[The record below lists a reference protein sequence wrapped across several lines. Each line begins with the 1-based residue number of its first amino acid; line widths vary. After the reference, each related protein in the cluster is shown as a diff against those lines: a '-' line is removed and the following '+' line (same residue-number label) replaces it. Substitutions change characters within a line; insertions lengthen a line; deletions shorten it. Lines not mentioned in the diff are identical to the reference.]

1 MATTFLRK
9 IILEELKKVL
19 KEDWFTDNVADDTGT
34 ATYTPYQKE
43 TPEEVDLGTTTFN
56 VKRSKPVN
64 PNTVAIIKI
73 QKSLIKI
80 MGPEY
85 KTSWPKVSG
94 VLDKHTK
101 KLIKILYPRLNLD
114 KITNFSALSA
124 VFEQRVQR
132 GGLSI
137 DGETFDQQL
146 DKAVAAAAAAEQ
158 RRASASAGVGKDT
171 EIPADSPMSTDDLG
185 LPKPSD
191 DVKVPFTDKA
201 TMDKA
206 IGPRTMFKHDP
217 EAVTDTGPK
226 KGMRDEEEDVKVK
239 LGEPDLEQEAL
250 VRAISKLL
258 KTL

>member
-43 TPEEVDLGTTTFN
+43 TPEVVDLGTIPIN
-56 VKRSKPVN
+56 VKKSKPVN

-73 QKSLIKI
+73 QKSLRKI

-114 KITNFSALSA
+114 KITNFRALST
-124 VFEQRVQR
+124 VFQQRVER

-146 DKAVAAAAAAEQ
+146 DKAVAASEK
-158 RRASASAGVGKDT
+158 RRAEASAGIGKEAETSADVST
-171 EIPADSPMSTDDLG
+171 E
-185 LPKPSD
+185 
-191 DVKVPFTDKA
+191 
-201 TMDKA
+201 MDKEKKA
-206 IGPRTMFKHDP
+206 PTQP
-217 EAVTDTGPK
+217 EAPSSQFPPSVAYETGMMPSAEYTPK
-226 KGMRDEEEDVKVK
+226 EGDEMKGERGPEIYHNGEWIPKSEYEQLQKGLDES
-239 LGEPDLEQEAL
+239 L